1 MDNAEDALP
10 DVTDGGDIL
19 AVRSAADLTPQA
31 VAEATPSQ
39 LVTLVEPLLNL
50 LNQTSRQLAPLLEK
64 GGAELEKFVTPVGA
78 TLQEWSLTLQPLVE
92 RGGDEV
98 NKVLAPVREQLEQLQ
113 ARLEPYTTPA
123 IDAARSAVTNVV
135 DVIKG
140 LLHQLAPLWQE
151 ACRGTLEWHATQL
164 TPFLATTGEQ
174 IKLISV
180 AALDTSAAAIEDVKL
195 RSVAAAQVGAPHHCC
210 HTLRPHLPLPHPP
223 SHHGYHTILTRSA
236 VPAAPPQATQQWNE
250 TTLQPWAAQTGQ
262 LIQEHTASV
271 AGHVRVWNAN
281 QLQPWWNETNA
292 ALCAVATEWWMEALR
307 CFCLPIA
314 SAVAMAGLKE
324 HADKLHALVPPE
336 KGPAA
341 LGVYPAAAE
350 PTVAD

>member
-1 MDNAEDALP
+1 MHLTTAA
-10 DVTDGGDIL
+10 T
-19 AVRSAADLTPQA
+19 RSDPTY
-31 VAEATPSQ
+31 
-39 LVTLVEPLLNL
+39 
-50 LNQTSRQLAPLLEK
+50 
-64 GGAELEKFVTPVGA
+64 
-78 TLQEWSLTLQPLVE
+78 
-92 RGGDEV
+92 
-98 NKVLAPVREQLEQLQ
+98 
-113 ARLEPYTTPA
+113 PYPT
-123 IDAARSAVTNVV
+123 RH
-135 DVIKG
+135 
-140 LLHQLAPLWQE
+140 L
-151 ACRGTLEWHATQL
+151 
-164 TPFLATTGEQ
+164 TTG
-174 IKLISV
+174 
-180 AALDTSAAAIEDVKL
+180 
-195 RSVAAAQVGAPHHCC
+195 
-210 HTLRPHLPLPHPP
+210 
-223 SHHGYHTILTRSA
+223 TIPYSPASA

-262 LIQEHTASV
+262 LIQEHTASF